1 MNIKEEIIQSFKT
14 GNALTKLIYINLGVF
29 LFIKLMYVALFLFN
43 VSGVYESFIKLLAV
57 PASLSSLIVKP
68 WTLITY
74 MFLHENFLH
83 ILFNL
88 LWLFWFGRVFVQYL
102 GSRKLTGVYILG
114 GIAGAGLYIFSYNV
128 FPVFRDALDMSYALG
143 ASAAVMA
150 IAVAI
155 AFHVPDYRFHLIF
168 IGPVKIIYI
177 VLFFI
182 FTDILT
188 IASYNPG
195 GHIAHLGGA
204 LTGYWFVR
212 QYAKGK
218 DISRG
223 INNLLDKGKSLFKKK
238 KKMKVTYNRKMTDM
252 EYNKYKA
259 EQQKQLDDIL
269 DKIAK
274 NGYDSLSKKEKET
287 LFRIKNN

>member
-1 MNIKEEIIQSFKT
+1 MNIKEEIIQSVKT
-14 GNALTKLIYINLGVF
+14 GNALVKLIYINLAVF
-29 LFIKLMYVALFLFN
+29 LFIKLLYVVFFLFN
-43 VSGVYESFIKLLAV
+43 IPGVYEPFIKFMAV
-57 PASLSSLIVKP
+57 PASLSSLIIKP

-88 LWLFWFGRVFVQYL
+88 LWLYWFGRVFIQYL

-114 GIAGAGLYIFSYNV
+114 GLAGAALYILSYNI
-128 FPVFRDALDMSYALG
+128 FPAFREALDMSYALG

-182 FTDILT
+182 LTDILT

-204 LTGYWFVR
+204 FLGYWFVN

-218 DISRG
+218 DTTRG
-223 INNLLDKGKSLFKKK
+223 INNILDKGKNIFKKK
-238 KKMKVTYNRKMTDM
+238 KKMKVTYSRKMTDM

-259 EQQKQLDDIL
+259 EQQKQLDEIL

-274 NGYDSLSKKEKET
+274 HGYESLSKKEKET

>member
-1 MNIKEEIIQSFKT
+1 MNIKEEIIQSFKN
-14 GNALTKLIYINLGVF
+14 GNALSKLIYINLGVF
-29 LFIKLMYVALFLFN
+29 LIVKLLYVIFYLFTITGL
-43 VSGVYESFIKLLAV
+43 YTPMIHLLAV
-57 PASLSSLIVKP
+57 PAKLSTLILKP
-68 WTLITY
+68 WTLVTY
-74 MFLHENFLH
+74 MFLHEQFLH

-88 LWLFWFGRVFVQYL
+88 LWLYWFGKVFVQYL
-102 GSRKLTGVYILG
+102 GDRKLTGVYLLG
-114 GIAGAGLYIFSYNV
+114 GLAGAGLYILAFNI
-128 FPVFRDALDMSYALG
+128 FPAFREVLENAYALG

-155 AFHVPDYRFHLIF
+155 AFHVPDYRFNLIF

-204 LTGYWFVR
+204 FLGYWFTN
-212 QYAKGK
+212 QYGKGK
-218 DISRG
+218 DITKG
-223 INNLLDKGKSLFKKK
+223 ITNLLDKGRGLFKKK
-238 KKMKVTYNRKMTDM
+238 KKMKVTYNKKMTDM
-252 EYNKYKA
+252 EYNAYKA
-259 EQQKQLDDIL
+259 EQQKQMDEIL

-274 NGYDSLSKKEKET
+274 HGYESLSKKEKET
-287 LFRIKNN
+287 LFKMKNK